1 MLYVNGRF
9 LTQPITGVNRYAYD
23 QCRKMQQD
31 GIPFVLVCPRG
42 SISNDYDLSG
52 MQVVR
57 FGWGR
62 SHFWAQLVLPWFFLG
77 KHDARLICFMGLAPL
92 LVKHTEMTIHD
103 LSFLY
108 NPVWFSKGYY
118 CFYRMFTPI
127 CARHAERLIT
137 VSKTSKDDVLT
148 RYPFLKN
155 KPFDI
160 IRPNINTDFFYPSDV
175 ERQNFLLAVASLD
188 PRKNMRTLIRV
199 VSKHPSI
206 RLKVVGGTNRVFA
219 DANVSPAANVE
230 MLGRVSDSELRQ
242 LYRTAAGFVFPSL
255 FEGYGSPPVEAMLCD
270 CPVAVSDIPV
280 LHETCDLMRK
290 SNSTILYF
298 NPLDENDILDK
309 IEQLLKSHQHNQ

>member
-31 GIPFVLVCPRG
+31 GIPFVIVCPRG

-103 LSFLY
+103 LAFMHFPECYSCWYYLFYRLMT
-108 NPVWFSKGYY
+108 PLCAWHAEVVRTVSEFSK
-118 CFYRMFTPI
+118 
-127 CARHAERLIT
+127 
-137 VSKTSKDDVLT
+137 KDILT
-148 RYPFLKN
+148 FYPFLSADKVVLM
-155 KPFDI
+155 
-160 IRPNINTDFFYPSDV
+160 PNEVDLTFFCPANVQRED
-175 ERQNFLLAVASLD
+175 FLLAVASMD
-188 PRKNMRTLIRV
+188 PRKNFRRLIEA
-199 VSKHPSI
+199 VSKMPDV
-206 RLKVVGGTNRVFA
+206 RLKIVGGTNRVFA
-219 DANVSPAANVE
+219 ESHLPEEANVE
-230 MLGRVSDSELRQ
+230 WLGRVSDEELRR

-255 FEGYGSPPVEAMLCD
+255 FEGYGLPPVEALACG

-280 LHETCDLMRK
+280 LHETCDPWLKKDAMV
-290 SNSTILYF
+290 LYF
-298 NPLDENDILDK
+298 NPLDVESMTQTIK
-309 IEQLLKSHQHNQ
+309 KLLNR